1 MKKKIG
7 ICLAILFASYGCNLT
22 DETPIVE
29 APLETVS
36 KVSLDQTIQ
45 QTLIQKQEFS
55 WEWVSSAHVAA
66 ALASED
72 SILTI
77 GYQPAGF
84 RNLNETIQDIDVS
97 SEAWV
102 NAKRTVLN
110 EIQKTYD
117 AMDANIDVNDQ
128 IVLEHQTLPYIKI
141 KAHEAVVVEK
151 LRNLATVRYS
161 EPATYTYVD
170 AGLIEPE
177 ARTESGSG
185 CGSNGADNI
194 NGGDFTTISPGAKQ
208 PWNYSIHKIPQAWAY
223 SQGDNIGVGV
233 IDTGISPD
241 QSKLNSQFSSGNST
255 GRYVNKF
262 GTYVDASWWQ
272 WWRNSPDGPNDK
284 CGHGTQM
291 SGAISAP
298 RTSSGSSVGVAYKAN
313 LLSVRGTSD
322 VVINASREKDG
333 VSDALVLLGNRS
345 DVRIISM
352 SIGDIFSSGQVKD
365 AIRYAN
371 NRGKLIFAAAGTST
385 TFTNWYGVI
394 FPATMSETVAV
405 TGIKDNGYNRCNIC
419 HDGSK
424 VDFAITMQR
433 ASSGSRTSLTLAD
446 SGNTP
451 SYVGGS
457 SVATA
462 QTAGI
467 AALVWARNPSQSK
480 AQVLDKLKRAGEFY
494 PNRNNNFGWGK
505 IDALKAVTF

>member
-1 MKKKIG
+1 VNIK
-7 ICLAILFASYGCNLT
+7 S
-22 DETPIVE
+22 TPWVDAKNQVLSE
-29 APLETVS
+29 
-36 KVSLDQTIQ
+36 IQ
-45 QTLIQKQEFS
+45 Q
-55 WEWVSSAHVAA
+55 
-66 ALASED
+66 
-72 SILTI
+72 
-77 GYQPAGF
+77 
-84 RNLNETIQDIDVS
+84 
-97 SEAWV
+97 
-102 NAKRTVLN
+102 
-110 EIQKTYD
+110 TYD
-117 AMDANIDVNDQ
+117 AMDIAVDVSDK
-128 IVLEHQTLPYIKI
+128 IILEHSTLPYFKI
-141 KAHEAVVVEK
+141 KAHEVEVIEK
-151 LRNLATVRYS
+151 LRSLGNVRYS
-161 EPATYTYVD
+161 EPATYTYTD
-170 AGLIEPE
+170 AGMIAPE
-177 ARTESGSG
+177 GREESGSG
-185 CGSNGADNI
+185 CGNNGGDNI
-194 NGGDFTTISPGAKQ
+194 STSDFTTIAPGAKQ
-208 PWNYSIHKIPQAWAY
+208 PWNYSIHNIPTAWTY

-241 QSKLNSQFSSGNST
+241 QGKLNSQFSSGYST
-255 GRYVNKF
+255 SRSVSRF
-262 GTYVDASWWQ
+262 GTYVDAGWWQ
-272 WWRNSPDGPNDK
+272 WWKSSPDGPNDR

-298 RTSSGSSVGVAYKAN
+298 RTSSGTSVGVAYKAN

-345 DVRIISM
+345 DVKIISM
-352 SIGDIFSSGQVKD
+352 SIGDVFSSGQVSD

-385 TFTNWYGVI
+385 SFTNWYGVI

-433 ASSGSRTSLTLAD
+433 ANSSSRTSLTLAD

-494 PNRNNNFGWGK
+494 PNRNSKFGYGK